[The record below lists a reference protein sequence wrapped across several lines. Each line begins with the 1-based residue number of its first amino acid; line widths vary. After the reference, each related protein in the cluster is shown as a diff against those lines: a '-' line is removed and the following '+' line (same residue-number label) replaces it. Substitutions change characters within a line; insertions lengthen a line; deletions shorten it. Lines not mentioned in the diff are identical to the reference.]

1 MVPGD
6 AQRSSGTTASECQYP
21 VTQYLSTDRCLAS
34 PADSV
39 LERPKMAAV
48 EVAGPAPG
56 REDVVIFCPARDRYI
71 RVQGPQWAF
80 LRSLDGRRTVAE
92 LERDASGRLPDGMVR
107 PLLARFADVGL
118 LEGSVE
124 DGVQRGQRGN
134 RRLRV
139 THLGAIQLS
148 LLNPDQFLDRLIPLI
163 RMLGGR
169 GGRMLSA
176 LVAVVGLYS
185 VAIHGDLT
193 ALGLE
198 RLAGPVW
205 TATLVAALLL
215 CVVFHELGHAAAV
228 KYFGGRVRR
237 MGLML
242 FYLAPA
248 MFCDTSDAWRF
259 PHKHQRAVVAAAGIW
274 VQIVVA
280 GLAGMALWLPV
291 SAETAAWLWYF
302 ALFNIGLCVLNLI
315 PFVQLDGY
323 WMLVALTDVSNLRS
337 RALGYLHMTLLRVI
351 TGVTQPQTPSPRHPF
366 LTLIF
371 GLGCLLFPPVLIAT
385 VFFHFQHVLLRL
397 GRPGAAVW
405 LLLAG
410 TAVAAVLRQGLFRS
424 VRAARD
430 WPGRARW
437 RAGLVG
443 GAGILVV
450 MGVLAVVRFPLTI
463 HGRFEVSNLGEV
475 IAVLPATA
483 HGYLGAGDRTY
494 LRVPSAADKTS
505 VAEGVLAHELHSGDH
520 ELRYR
525 VVLNREL
532 NRDAT
537 PKVPRSATGPVSV
550 RAAEV
555 SPRAWFWTVY
565 LQPVR
570 STLL

>member
-1 MVPGD
+1 
-6 AQRSSGTTASECQYP
+6 
-21 VTQYLSTDRCLAS
+21 
-34 PADSV
+34 
-39 LERPKMAAV
+39 MAAV
-48 EVAGPAPG
+48 EVAGPPPG
-56 REDVVIFCPARDRYI
+56 REDVVIFCPARDRYV

-92 LERDASGRLPDGMVR
+92 LERDFSGRLPDGMVR
-107 PLLARFADVGL
+107 PLLARFADLGL

-124 DGVQRGQRGN
+124 DGMQWGN
-134 RRLRV
+134 HRLRV

-148 LLNPDQFLDRLIPLI
+148 LLNPDQCLDRVIPLI

-169 GGRMLSA
+169 GGRMLSV
-176 LVAVVGLYS
+176 LVVVVGLYS
-185 VAIHGDLT
+185 VAVHGDLA

-205 TATLVAALLL
+205 TATLIAALLL
-215 CVVFHELGHAAAV
+215 CVVFHELGHAGAV

-274 VQIVVA
+274 VQIVAA

-291 SAETAAWLWYF
+291 SAEMAAWLWYF
-302 ALFNIGLCVLNLI
+302 ALCNIGLCAVNLI

-323 WMLVALTDVSNLRS
+323 WMLVALTDVPKLRS
-337 RALGYLHMTLLRVI
+337 RALGYLHMTLLRVVA
-351 TGVTQPQTPSPRHPF
+351 GVTQPQTSSPRHPF

-371 GLGCLLFPPVLIAT
+371 GLGCLLFPPVLILI
-385 VFFHFQHVLLRL
+385 VLFDFQHVLLKL

-410 TAVAAVLRQGLFRS
+410 SAAAVPCKGLFRIA
-424 VRAARD
+424 RAARG

-443 GAGILVV
+443 GAGLLVV
-450 MGVLAVVRFPLTI
+450 TGALAVVRVPLTI
-463 HGRFEVSNLGEV
+463 HGRFEVSNIGEV
-475 IAVLPATA
+475 IAVLPATV
-483 HGYLGAGDRTY
+483 HGYLGAGDPTH
-494 LRVPSAADKTS
+494 LRVSSVANKTS
-505 VAEGVLAHELHSGDH
+505 VAEGVLAHELHSGGQ
-520 ELRYR
+520 ELQYR
-525 VVLNREL
+525 VVLNR
-532 NRDAT
+532 DTT

-550 RAAEV
+550 RAGEV
-555 SPRAWFWTVY
+555 SPRAWFWMVY

-570 STLL
+570 STLAGA